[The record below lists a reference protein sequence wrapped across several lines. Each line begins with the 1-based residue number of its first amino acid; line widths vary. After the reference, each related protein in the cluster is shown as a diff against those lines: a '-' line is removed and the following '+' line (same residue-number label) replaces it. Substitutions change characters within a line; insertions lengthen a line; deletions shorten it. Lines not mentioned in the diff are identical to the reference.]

1 MGDVIFYLIFPIVIW
16 NVSRDFLGDYYAM
29 LISSIPGI
37 IYSLIRFI
45 LLKKINLFG
54 IFIISNLFLGTLID
68 VLSGSAINLLWNNI
82 YYSYFLGI
90 LFLFT
95 IFLNKPIALYF
106 ALDFVELQGQNR
118 IKMKEIFYQKRILN
132 IFKLITF
139 VFAFRDILLASIKWW
154 LISTYG
160 IESFDK
166 GLVLRQIFSWV
177 LTGLSIYGFIYVSNI
192 INENSSQHASNKISK

>member
-1 MGDVIFYLIFPIVIW
+1 
-16 NVSRDFLGDYYAM
+16 M